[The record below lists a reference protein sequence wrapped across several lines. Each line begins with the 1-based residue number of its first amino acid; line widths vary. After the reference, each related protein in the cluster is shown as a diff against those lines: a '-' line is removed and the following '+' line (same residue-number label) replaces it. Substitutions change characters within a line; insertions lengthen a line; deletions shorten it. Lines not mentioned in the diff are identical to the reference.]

1 MAKPLNRETI
11 ISKIATIEWF
21 VAQLKADQQSASVYR
36 DNVLVQQAT
45 KSAREELDNAI
56 GELFSGDLEMA
67 WRSCSIAWLHF
78 CFGRQVVDAE
88 EVEHLAGESH
98 YLELK
103 EDWKAKAEAKLTTL
117 EMELIKMRGAIKE
130 LAEKAES

>member
-1 MAKPLNRETI
+1 MGKPLNRDTV

-21 VAQLKADQQSASVYR
+21 VAQLRADQQSASVYR
-36 DNVLVQQAT
+36 DNVLVEQAT
-45 KSAREELDNAI
+45 KNAKEELDTAL

-78 CFGRQVVDAE
+78 CFGRQVIDAE

-98 YLELK
+98 YLELD
-103 EDWKAKAEAKLTTL
+103 EDWMAKAEAKLTAL
-117 EMELIKMRGAIKE
+117 ELELIKMRGAIKD
-130 LAEKAES
+130 LCEKAEK